1 MAVDL
6 TRITAV
12 EVPMLWEQ
20 RTQLFGQNELDLAKT
35 EAVDSAGI
43 AFLVQWAKAQ
53 PQKQLKLSH
62 VSTSVKALIK
72 TFRLEPLFVLAE

>member
-20 RTQLFGQNELDLAKT
+20 RAQLFKQNELDLAKI
-35 EAVDSAGI
+35 EAIDSAGI
-43 AFLVQWAKAQ
+43 AFLVQWAKSQA
-53 PQKQLKLSH
+53 QKQLKLSH
-62 VSTSVKALIK
+62 VSTNVKALIK
-72 TFRLEPLFVLAE
+72 TFHLEPLFVLSE